1 MKTLLFVI
9 ATTSIGQVPT
19 SSTSQSDLA
28 AIKIHRG
35 ADVKADD
42 VQLQSRENWWAIGA
56 WSAGITGTIFLGGT
70 RAWWDQGY
78 EEFKLRETGWL
89 GKDTYSGGHDKIGH
103 MWSGYTLLHTLAYIY
118 KFHGMSQEGAMWMSV
133 VMSTLVMNGFEFVD
147 GFTQFGFEYA
157 DAIANTAGI
166 ALGALTWIYPSLFDL
181 ISFRLAYVPTNDF
194 LDNETSLVKF
204 INDYSG
210 QIYYLDIRGHG
221 VNQLLNRESDWTKY
235 LLAGVAF
242 STNHYSPVR
251 RNELRQRLWGAH
263 VGLDTS
269 KLLEDI
275 LPSNTGNNFVRNFFN
290 YYALPFLSVAVFK
303 DLNSDFWSVNFGL
316 SNRLQATF

>member
-1 MKTLLFVI
+1 
-9 ATTSIGQVPT
+9 
-19 SSTSQSDLA
+19 
-28 AIKIHRG
+28 
-35 ADVKADD
+35 
-42 VQLQSRENWWAIGA
+42 
-56 WSAGITGTIFLGGT
+56 
-70 RAWWDQGY
+70 
-78 EEFKLRETGWL
+78 
-89 GKDTYSGGHDKIGH
+89 

-221 VNQLLNRESDWTKY
+221 VNQLLNKVSLGRSRFFDES
-235 LLAGVAF
+235 LF
-242 STNHYSPVR
+242 SSTSQRAEAKVVGRTCGARHVQTPGRYFTF
-251 RNELRQRLWGAH
+251 EYRQ
-263 VGLDTS
+263 
-269 KLLEDI
+269 
-275 LPSNTGNNFVRNFFN
+275 
-290 YYALPFLSVAVFK
+290 
-303 DLNSDFWSVNFGL
+303 
-316 SNRLQATF
+316 